1 MKSIAVSQQ
10 QRCVLQ
16 LKHPRSMSILLCV
29 FHIFIAASPINSAGG
44 AIRVNLLFC
53 PVGKVG
59 FRPPPDDRIPPA
71 INVPLI
77 DETFRKK
84 VSYFWRVKID
94 FNGQSRS
101 AKGVRDL
108 IPPPPLAAAA
118 SVEVEVVI
126 PAAPAANT
134 VALRGPAYLRR
145 SMNTSCY
152 TGGQDPVAVADSPST
167 CSTLSGSRS
176 SNGWFSNTFIPN

>member
-1 MKSIAVSQQ
+1 LRLPHSYC
-10 QRCVLQ
+10 RL
-16 LKHPRSMSILLCV
+16 
-29 FHIFIAASPINSAGG
+29 PINSAGG

-108 IPPPPLAAAA
+108 IPLPLAAAA

-134 VALRGPAYLRR
+134 VRTAWAGIYQTFNEHQLLYRR
-145 SMNTSCY
+145 SGSCR
-152 TGGQDPVAVADSPST
+152 
-167 CSTLSGSRS
+167 CSRS
-176 SNGWFSNTFIPN
+176 SIGLQYAFWKPFI

>member
-16 LKHPRSMSILLCV
+16 LKHPSVDEYFALRLPHSYCRL
-29 FHIFIAASPINSAGG
+29 PINSAGG

-94 FNGQSRS
+94 FNGQSRR

-108 IPPPPLAAAA
+108 LPLPLAAAA

-134 VALRGPAYLRR
+134 VRIAWAGVSQTFNEHQLLYRR
-145 SMNTSCY
+145 SGSCL
-152 TGGQDPVAVADSPST
+152 G
-167 CSTLSGSRS
+167 SGASI
-176 SNGWFSNTFIPN
+176 GLQYAFW

>member
-1 MKSIAVSQQ
+1 
-10 QRCVLQ
+10 
-16 LKHPRSMSILLCV
+16 MSILLCV
-29 FHIFIAASPINSAGG
+29 FHILIAASPINSAGG

-108 IPPPPLAAAA
+108 LPPPPWLLL
-118 SVEVEVVI
+118 SQSRCRSSFRLRRQRI
-126 PAAPAANT
+126 WF
-134 VALRGPAYLRR
+134 ALRGPAYIRR

-152 TGGQDPVAVADSPST
+152 TGVQDPVAVAEPPSA

-176 SNGWFSNTFIPN
+176 PNGWFSNTFIPN